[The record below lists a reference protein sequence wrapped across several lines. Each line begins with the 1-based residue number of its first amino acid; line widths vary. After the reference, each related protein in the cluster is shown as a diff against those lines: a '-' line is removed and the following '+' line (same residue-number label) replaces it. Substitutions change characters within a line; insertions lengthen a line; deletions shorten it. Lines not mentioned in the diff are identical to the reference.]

1 VGIFCSSTGNP
12 RQFIQRRGRLLR
24 KHTKKSFATIYDMIV
39 IPRLSNDSSAFFNM
53 EKNMVTNEIR
63 RVAYFA
69 SLSMNYYDSTRNL
82 ENVLNKYDINLDK
95 IINEL

>member
-1 VGIFCSSTGNP
+1 MKPLAYLGQG
-12 RQFIQRRGRLLR
+12 
-24 KHTKKSFATIYDMIV
+24 
-39 IPRLSNDSSAFFNM
+39 FFNM
-53 EKNMVTNEIR
+53 EKNLVTNEIQ

-69 SLSMNYYDSTRNL
+69 SLSMNFYDTKRNL